1 MAFVTGLVN
10 RLSQGLEQRLRS
22 KREEEQ
28 RQKLLA
34 EQRIMQEQN
43 QQQALKQDQLLF
55 EQNLRQQQEALP
67 AQLDMQKKTARSQA
81 EIQQEIARDF
91 QKLPQVNDP
100 EYLQAMQ
107 NNDLP
112 KMMQIAAQKPELNAH
127 LQEWWKMVG
136 KHSQMMSGAI
146 EKEKALQ
153 DIRTQ
158 GFADRQKL
166 KPESGKSSSGGSGKT
181 ATAKAPKLS
190 EQDKYRLSR
199 IKQRRGDIM
208 RQLEKEQGYPDADQ
222 QKISDLNLELQEI
235 DNQERLMFEQL
246 PTSPA
251 QPMPGAPKKAAA
263 SNGATTGKGAT
274 MSEASKNFLETLKS
288 IKKQLEKK

>member
-1 MAFVTGLVN
+1 MDFATGLVN
-10 RLSQGLEQRLRS
+10 KLSQSLDERLQI
-22 KREEEQ
+22 KREEER

-34 EQRIMQEQN
+34 ERRIMQEQN
-43 QQQALKQDQLLF
+43 QQRALRQDQLLF

-67 AQLDMQKKTARSQA
+67 TQLDMQKKTARSQA

-91 QKLPQVNDP
+91 QKLPQVNDQ

-112 KMMQIAAQKPELNAH
+112 KMMQIAAQKPKLNAH

-153 DIRTQ
+153 NIRTQ

-166 KPESGKSSSGGSGKT
+166 KPENGKSSSGGGKSAAVKT
-181 ATAKAPKLS
+181 PKLS
-190 EQDKYRLSR
+190 EQDRYRLSR

-208 RQLEKEQGYPDADQ
+208 RQLEKEQNYPDADV

-235 DNQERLMFEQL
+235 DNQERLMFERL

-263 SNGATTGKGAT
+263 SNGATTGEGAT
-274 MSEASKNFLETLKS
+274 MSEASKNFLETLRS